1 LKLLKVVFSPQAL
14 QDLDEIWEYSF
25 ANWGLEKAES
35 YTNEIRTAVTRLT
48 QFPGRGR
55 LCDFIRNGY
64 RRLDHGSHTIFY
76 ICADASVDVM
86 RILHQSVDFDRHL

>member
-35 YTNEIRTAVTRLT
+35 YTNEIRMAVTRLT
-48 QFPGRGR
+48 QFPERGR

-64 RRLDHGSHTIFY
+64 RRLDQGSHTIFY
-76 ICADASVDVM
+76 MSNDVNVDVK
-86 RILHQSVDFDRHL
+86 RILHQSADFDQHL